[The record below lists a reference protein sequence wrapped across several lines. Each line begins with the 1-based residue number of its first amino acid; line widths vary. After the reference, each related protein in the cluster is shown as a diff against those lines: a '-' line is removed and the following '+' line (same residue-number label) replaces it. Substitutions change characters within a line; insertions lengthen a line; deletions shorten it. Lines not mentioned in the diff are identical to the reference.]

1 MLIACKFKRPK
12 APVEL
17 DGNVYFFVPID
28 PANADSE
35 HVADVENSDHIQRL
49 LGIPEA
55 YYIARAQSL
64 QTATKPVP
72 PVAPVAEQ
80 DSPPPPAGVHRLRAQ
95 ALGDQVQGHRDEGRG
110 IGNHCGRRND
120 GIAGRRGAVDRV
132 RDEDRDVL
140 RGQLAA
146 GVQLGE
152 QARALAVQLV
162 VGRQLT
168 DQHQIAIRTGFNR
181 PAVVVDHQQAGGR
194 RRCAAVAA
202 NCEFRGH
209 GFLLRRM

>member
-64 QTATKPVP
+64 RTVAKPAAPVDPAGGQEPPTPPVVSSTGTDAGGDGAGASTATSSD
-72 PVAPVAEQ
+72 AG
-80 DSPPPPAGVHRLRAQ
+80 DSEPPAGANVAATLPPEIVEAAAQLNGLSWQKLKAELAKGGIAKVVIKAALDLELAKPEPDQRGTTLKVLSQ
-95 ALGDQVQGHRDEGRG
+95 ALEE
-110 IGNHCGRRND
+110 
-120 GIAGRRGAVDRV
+120 A
-132 RDEDRDVL
+132 
-140 RGQLAA
+140 
-146 GVQLGE
+146 
-152 QARALAVQLV
+152 
-162 VGRQLT
+162 
-168 DQHQIAIRTGFNR
+168 
-181 PAVVVDHQQAGGR
+181 
-194 RRCAAVAA
+194 
-202 NCEFRGH
+202 
-209 GFLLRRM
+209 

>member
-64 QTATKPVP
+64 QTAIKPVL

-80 DSPPPPAGVHRLRAQ
+80 DSPPPPAGSSTGADADAGGSDTTTGTDAGSNEPPAGANVAATLPPEIVEAAAQLNGLSWQKLKAELAKGGIAKVVIKAALDLELAKPEPDQHGTTLKVLSQ
-95 ALGDQVQGHRDEGRG
+95 ALEE
-110 IGNHCGRRND
+110 
-120 GIAGRRGAVDRV
+120 A
-132 RDEDRDVL
+132 
-140 RGQLAA
+140 
-146 GVQLGE
+146 
-152 QARALAVQLV
+152 
-162 VGRQLT
+162 
-168 DQHQIAIRTGFNR
+168 
-181 PAVVVDHQQAGGR
+181 
-194 RRCAAVAA
+194 
-202 NCEFRGH
+202 
-209 GFLLRRM
+209 

>member
-64 QTATKPVP
+64 QTVAKPAP
-72 PVAPVAEQ
+72 PVASVAEQ
-80 DSPPPPAGVHRLRAQ
+80 DPPPPAGSSTGGVADTASSNITTGTDTGSTEPPAGANVAATLPPEIVEAAAQLNGLSWQKLKAELAKGGIAKVVIKAALDLELAKPEPDQRGTTLKVLSQ
-95 ALGDQVQGHRDEGRG
+95 ALEE
-110 IGNHCGRRND
+110 
-120 GIAGRRGAVDRV
+120 A
-132 RDEDRDVL
+132 
-140 RGQLAA
+140 
-146 GVQLGE
+146 
-152 QARALAVQLV
+152 
-162 VGRQLT
+162 
-168 DQHQIAIRTGFNR
+168 
-181 PAVVVDHQQAGGR
+181 
-194 RRCAAVAA
+194 
-202 NCEFRGH
+202 
-209 GFLLRRM
+209 

>member
-64 QTATKPVP
+64 QTTTKPVP
-72 PVAPVAEQ
+72 PVAPVADQ
-80 DSPPPPAGVHRLRAQ
+80 DPPPPAGSSAGGAPEPGGADTTTGTDAGSSEPPAGANVAATLPPEIVEAAAQLNGLSWQKLKAELAKGGIAKVVIKAALDLELAKPEPDQRGTTLKVLSQ
-95 ALGDQVQGHRDEGRG
+95 ALEE
-110 IGNHCGRRND
+110 
-120 GIAGRRGAVDRV
+120 A
-132 RDEDRDVL
+132 
-140 RGQLAA
+140 
-146 GVQLGE
+146 
-152 QARALAVQLV
+152 
-162 VGRQLT
+162 
-168 DQHQIAIRTGFNR
+168 
-181 PAVVVDHQQAGGR
+181 
-194 RRCAAVAA
+194 
-202 NCEFRGH
+202 
-209 GFLLRRM
+209 

>member
-64 QTATKPVP
+64 QTVAKPAP

-80 DSPPPPAGVHRLRAQ
+80 DPPPPAGGSTGGGADTASSNITTGTDTDADAGTDAGSTEPPSGANVAATLPPEIVEAAAQLNGLSWQKLKAELAKGGIAKVVIKAALDLELAKPEPDQRGTTLKVLSQ
-95 ALGDQVQGHRDEGRG
+95 ALEE
-110 IGNHCGRRND
+110 
-120 GIAGRRGAVDRV
+120 A
-132 RDEDRDVL
+132 
-140 RGQLAA
+140 
-146 GVQLGE
+146 
-152 QARALAVQLV
+152 
-162 VGRQLT
+162 
-168 DQHQIAIRTGFNR
+168 
-181 PAVVVDHQQAGGR
+181 
-194 RRCAAVAA
+194 
-202 NCEFRGH
+202 
-209 GFLLRRM
+209 

>member
-80 DSPPPPAGVHRLRAQ
+80 DSPPPPPAGSSTGAGTDAGGSDTTTVTDAGSNEPPAGANVAATLPPEIVEAAAQLNGLSWQKLKAELAKGGIAKVVIKAALDLELAKPEPDQRSTTLKVLSQ
-95 ALGDQVQGHRDEGRG
+95 ALEE
-110 IGNHCGRRND
+110 
-120 GIAGRRGAVDRV
+120 A
-132 RDEDRDVL
+132 
-140 RGQLAA
+140 
-146 GVQLGE
+146 
-152 QARALAVQLV
+152 
-162 VGRQLT
+162 
-168 DQHQIAIRTGFNR
+168 
-181 PAVVVDHQQAGGR
+181 
-194 RRCAAVAA
+194 
-202 NCEFRGH
+202 
-209 GFLLRRM
+209 

>member
-17 DGNVYFFVPID
+17 EGTVYFFVPID

-64 QTATKPVP
+64 QTVAKPAP

-80 DSPPPPAGVHRLRAQ
+80 DPPPPPVGSSTGGGADAAGSGITTGTDAGSNEPPAGANVAATLPPEIVEAAAQLNGLSWQKLKAELAKGGIAKVVIKAALDLELAKPEPDQRGTTLKVLSQ
-95 ALGDQVQGHRDEGRG
+95 ALEE
-110 IGNHCGRRND
+110 
-120 GIAGRRGAVDRV
+120 A
-132 RDEDRDVL
+132 
-140 RGQLAA
+140 
-146 GVQLGE
+146 
-152 QARALAVQLV
+152 
-162 VGRQLT
+162 
-168 DQHQIAIRTGFNR
+168 
-181 PAVVVDHQQAGGR
+181 
-194 RRCAAVAA
+194 
-202 NCEFRGH
+202 
-209 GFLLRRM
+209 

>member
-64 QTATKPVP
+64 QTTSKPVP
-72 PVAPVAEQ
+72 PVAPVADQ
-80 DSPPPPAGVHRLRAQ
+80 DPPPPAGSSAGGDTGTGGADTTTGTDAGSSEPPAGANVAATLPPEIVEAAAQLNGLSWQKLKAELAKGGIAKVVIKAALDLELAKPEPDQRGTTLKVLSQ
-95 ALGDQVQGHRDEGRG
+95 ALEE
-110 IGNHCGRRND
+110 
-120 GIAGRRGAVDRV
+120 A
-132 RDEDRDVL
+132 
-140 RGQLAA
+140 
-146 GVQLGE
+146 
-152 QARALAVQLV
+152 
-162 VGRQLT
+162 
-168 DQHQIAIRTGFNR
+168 
-181 PAVVVDHQQAGGR
+181 
-194 RRCAAVAA
+194 
-202 NCEFRGH
+202 
-209 GFLLRRM
+209 

>member
-72 PVAPVAEQ
+72 PVATVAEQ
-80 DSPPPPAGVHRLRAQ
+80 DSPPPPPPPPAGSSTGAGTDAGSNEPPAGANVAATLPPEIVEAAAQLNGLSWQKLKAELAKGGIAKVVIKAALDLEVAKPEPDQRSTTLKVLSQ
-95 ALGDQVQGHRDEGRG
+95 ALEE
-110 IGNHCGRRND
+110 
-120 GIAGRRGAVDRV
+120 A
-132 RDEDRDVL
+132 
-140 RGQLAA
+140 
-146 GVQLGE
+146 
-152 QARALAVQLV
+152 
-162 VGRQLT
+162 
-168 DQHQIAIRTGFNR
+168 
-181 PAVVVDHQQAGGR
+181 
-194 RRCAAVAA
+194 
-202 NCEFRGH
+202 
-209 GFLLRRM
+209 

>member
-64 QTATKPVP
+64 QTATKPVL
-72 PVAPVAEQ
+72 PVAPIAEQ
-80 DSPPPPAGVHRLRAQ
+80 DPPPPAGSGTGAGTDVARSDITTDSGTGVDAGSNEPPAGANVAATLPPEIVEAAAQLNGLSWQKLKAELAKGGIAKVVIKAALDLELAKPEPDQRGTTLKVLSQ
-95 ALGDQVQGHRDEGRG
+95 ALEE
-110 IGNHCGRRND
+110 
-120 GIAGRRGAVDRV
+120 A
-132 RDEDRDVL
+132 
-140 RGQLAA
+140 
-146 GVQLGE
+146 
-152 QARALAVQLV
+152 
-162 VGRQLT
+162 
-168 DQHQIAIRTGFNR
+168 
-181 PAVVVDHQQAGGR
+181 
-194 RRCAAVAA
+194 
-202 NCEFRGH
+202 
-209 GFLLRRM
+209 

>member
-64 QTATKPVP
+64 QTTAKPVP
-72 PVAPVAEQ
+72 PVDPAAGQEPPTSPVVSNVGA
-80 DSPPPPAGVHRLRAQ
+80 DSGGDGAGASTTTSTDTGSSEPPAGANVAATLPPEIIEAAAQLNGLSWQKLKAELAKGGIAKVVIKAALDLEQAKPEPDQRGTTLKVLTQ
-95 ALGDQVQGHRDEGRG
+95 ALEE
-110 IGNHCGRRND
+110 
-120 GIAGRRGAVDRV
+120 A
-132 RDEDRDVL
+132 
-140 RGQLAA
+140 
-146 GVQLGE
+146 
-152 QARALAVQLV
+152 
-162 VGRQLT
+162 
-168 DQHQIAIRTGFNR
+168 
-181 PAVVVDHQQAGGR
+181 
-194 RRCAAVAA
+194 
-202 NCEFRGH
+202 
-209 GFLLRRM
+209 

>member
-64 QTATKPVP
+64 QTATKPIL

-80 DSPPPPAGVHRLRAQ
+80 DPLPPAGSSTGGGTDAGGLDITTDTGAGSNEPPAGANVAATLPPEIVEAAAQLNGLSWQKLKAELAKGGIAKVVIKAALDLELAKPEPDQRGTTLKVLSQ
-95 ALGDQVQGHRDEGRG
+95 ALEE
-110 IGNHCGRRND
+110 
-120 GIAGRRGAVDRV
+120 A
-132 RDEDRDVL
+132 
-140 RGQLAA
+140 
-146 GVQLGE
+146 
-152 QARALAVQLV
+152 
-162 VGRQLT
+162 
-168 DQHQIAIRTGFNR
+168 
-181 PAVVVDHQQAGGR
+181 
-194 RRCAAVAA
+194 
-202 NCEFRGH
+202 
-209 GFLLRRM
+209 

>member
-64 QTATKPVP
+64 QTVPKPAP

-80 DSPPPPAGVHRLRAQ
+80 DPPPPAGSSTGGGADTASLNITTGTDTGTDTDTGTGSTEPPAGANVAATLPPEIVEAAAQLNGLSWQKLKAELAKGGIAKVVIKAALDLELAKPEPDQRGTTLKVLSQ
-95 ALGDQVQGHRDEGRG
+95 ALEE
-110 IGNHCGRRND
+110 
-120 GIAGRRGAVDRV
+120 A
-132 RDEDRDVL
+132 
-140 RGQLAA
+140 
-146 GVQLGE
+146 
-152 QARALAVQLV
+152 
-162 VGRQLT
+162 
-168 DQHQIAIRTGFNR
+168 
-181 PAVVVDHQQAGGR
+181 
-194 RRCAAVAA
+194 
-202 NCEFRGH
+202 
-209 GFLLRRM
+209 